1 MHRSYKRTELRPIKG
16 IRPIASYLREI
27 QGQPCPQKTAE
38 PDFQGKNG
46 KKSRS
51 TITFLTVHPSSF
63 RPPPCVHAHY
73 GALHEARS
81 GLFFAIILSNLS
93 TIRQQSFPSEV
104 TLIFKRKTNLCYCI
118 FESCN
123 GAQEVKGRATHSTVA
138 WTSAPV

>member
-93 TIRQQSFPSEV
+93 TIRQQSLPSQA
-104 TLIFKRKTNLCYCI
+104 KRMTNLCYCI

>member
-27 QGQPCPQKTAE
+27 QGQPCPQKTDE

-63 RPPPCVHAHY
+63 RPPPCVHAHPW
-73 GALHEARS
+73 RS
-81 GLFFAIILSNLS
+81 SRS
-93 TIRQQSFPSEV
+93 TIRSFFRDNS
-104 TLIFKRKTNLCYCI
+104 FK
-118 FESCN
+118 
-123 GAQEVKGRATHSTVA
+123 
-138 WTSAPV
+138 PVHY